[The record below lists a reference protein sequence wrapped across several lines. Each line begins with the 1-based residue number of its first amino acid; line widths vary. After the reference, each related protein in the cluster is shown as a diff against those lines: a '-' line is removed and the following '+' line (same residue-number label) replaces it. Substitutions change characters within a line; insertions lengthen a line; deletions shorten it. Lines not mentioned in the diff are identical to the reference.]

1 MLCLIHFEEV
11 VRDSKDTGRE
21 HTSARFAQ
29 ISITHH
35 YGSKGIGF
43 EGSEQRN
50 GPRTQQIVE
59 TIAVL
64 ESFHLVLKDEVMR
77 RAEIA
82 SEGAAFLCQAAI
94 PEIDFF

>member
-1 MLCLIHFEEV
+1 M
-11 VRDSKDTGRE
+11 VRDRKDTGRE

-35 YGSKGIGF
+35 DGSKGIGF
-43 EGSEQRN
+43 EGSEQWN
-50 GPRTQQIVE
+50 GPHSSQIIE

-64 ESFHLVLKDEVMR
+64 ESFHLALEDVVMR

-82 SEGAAFLCQAAI
+82 SEGAAFLCQATI
-94 PEIDFF
+94 PEIDVF